1 MVCSVGN
8 SSVISALG
16 EVAKLTGD
24 APYLEQSKNGRQKE
38 VEEGETARA
47 PYAGEG
53 DIGRRIAYRLQQN
66 LPGERKSYTK
76 IHKRTS
82 CETAPPQKLKIS
94 TFLDIAY
101 HILTGGPRSDR
112 LLAMSFLMNPVSP
125 VSARDRTIQKQG

>member
-94 TFLDIAY
+94 TFWTSR
-101 HILTGGPRSDR
+101 TGGPRSDR
-112 LLAMSFLMNPVSP
+112 LLVMSFQLNPVSP
-125 VSARDRTIQKQG
+125 VSARDTTIQKQG